1 MYLEKLLLKKMYM
14 VYNLTLIGHM
24 AINVDWEIFT
34 VKYFCRCV
42 KQ

>member
-24 AINVDWEIFT
+24 AINVDGKFLLLSIF
-34 VKYFCRCV
+34 VGV
-42 KQ
+42 